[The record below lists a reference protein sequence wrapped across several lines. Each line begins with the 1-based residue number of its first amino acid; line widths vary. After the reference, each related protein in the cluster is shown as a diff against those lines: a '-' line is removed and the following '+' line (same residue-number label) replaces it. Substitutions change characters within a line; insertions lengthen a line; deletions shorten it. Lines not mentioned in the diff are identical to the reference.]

1 MMKKRLTAAIA
12 VLCLILT
19 LLPLNVWAAEGDTST
34 GDPPSIATDESSL
47 QQLLESKAPN
57 IQLETGK
64 NFELTASTG
73 QLTIPKGYTV
83 TLDLNGSHINVRIPV
98 GIIVE
103 GSLTVKDTT
112 ARADELKYESDK
124 VPYQFCSINTGNDS
138 TRRDA
143 IHVQNGGTFVLESGT
158 VSATNVAI
166 CADGVIDGS
175 GAASSVIIKGGY
187 VESTET
193 AVLVR
198 GRGSKAV
205 IEGGILL
212 SKDNAVV
219 GGNGTP
225 KYAGTTIE
233 MSGGTLIGKIITS
246 GYIPCGIY
254 HPQEG
259 TLSVT
264 GGEIHAPGGVGILMR
279 GGSLTIGENMT
290 EANFVVDSAGDLKGK
305 VGDASREIKAGD
317 IIAMDRQDGYYDGT
331 HVKVTLIKAAE
342 NVEALRPTAYYSDGL
357 DLDLL
362 WTTQDDNTTV
372 YTIGPKTAATY
383 TVTFNSQGG
392 SAVSSQS
399 VEEGGKVTKP
409 DAPTRTGYTFGGWYK
424 EAACTN
430 QWNFTSDT
438 VTSNITLYAKWTANG
453 TTPPTPT
460 KYTVT
465 FDSQGGSTVEPQSVE
480 KDGKV
485 TEPADPTLAD
495 HTFAGWFRNKAC
507 TNQWNFATDTV
518 TSNITLYA
526 KWTPVKK
533 NYTITLNANGGTLPE
548 GQSGTLTTNDDGKVT
563 ALPAAPT
570 RPDYTFDKWTTST
583 GVDVTADLVF
593 DSNTTIYAQW
603 KKADGS
609 ADDQIYTISFD
620 LNYTGAPA
628 NPAPISTDKD
638 HKLTQSLPTV
648 SREGYS
654 FDGWYTDEM
663 GKVTDD
669 TPFYASITLKAQWT
683 ENPDTLKGPFT
694 ITLDANGGILAKDK
708 TVKTGDDGK
717 LNPLPKDPTRSGY
730 SFDGWYTEKT
740 GGEEVSKDYVF
751 SADTTIYAHWEKDTD
766 TSDPSGDYYHI
777 DYPDRVTG
785 GTFDVS
791 HNRAREGTRI
801 TIELSPRSN
810 YELDE
815 LEVVNA
821 DTGETIRC
829 RERYTDEYTF
839 TMPDSDVEI
848 FLSYQRR
855 DSGGGG
861 YYVPAEPVTPMTG
874 WYCQN
879 GHIYTAAGELMP
891 DRTPLTR
898 DMLLS
903 ILYNREGGGT
913 EGHQTWATK
922 NGIVPD
928 YYEGGYY
935 GTDKPLTREQTAM
948 ILYCYARYKNYNTSQ
963 RARLTGYS
971 DYKEIRP
978 MAQTAMSWAR
988 GANLMTGTTST
999 TLSPTASLTCG
1010 QACVLLQ
1017 RFAANV
1023 SWGW

>member
-12 VLCLILT
+12 VLCLVLT

-34 GDPPSIATDESSL
+34 GGPANFQEANSASELQNLITAKTANIKLVKNADFSTTSL
-47 QQLLESKAPN
+47 EIP
-57 IQLETGK
+57 EDYTG
-64 NFELTASTG
+64 
-73 QLTIPKGYTV
+73 V
-83 TLDLNGSHINVRIPV
+83 LDLNGKHITSFVSSV
-98 GIIVE
+98 VVKGHW
-103 GSLTVKDTT
+103 TVMDST
-112 ARADELKYESDK
+112 AREDELVVGDK
-124 VPYQFCSINTGNDS
+124 NTVTYQFGSIRASDDKK
-138 TRRDA
+138 RDA
-143 IHVQNGGTFVLESGT
+143 IHVQDGGTFVLESGT

-198 GRGSKAV
+198 GQGGKAV

-219 GGNGTP
+219 SGNGTP

-233 MSGGTLIGKIITS
+233 MSGGTLIGKIITP

-254 HPQEG
+254 HPQKG
-259 TLSVT
+259 TLNVT
-264 GGEIHAPGGVGILMR
+264 GGEIRAPGGVGILMR

-290 EANFVVDSAGDLKGK
+290 KANFVVDSTEGTEGK
-305 VGDASREIKAGD
+305 VGDASRKIKAGYAT
-317 IIAMDRQDGYYDGT
+317 AMDRQDGYYDGAN
-331 HVKVTLIKAAE
+331 VKVTLIKAAE
-342 NVEALRPTAYYSDGL
+342 NAEELRPIAYFSDGL
-357 DLDLL
+357 DLALL
-362 WTTQDDNTTV
+362 WTTQADNTTV

-383 TVTFNSQGG
+383 TVTFDSQDG
-392 SAVSSQS
+392 STVAPKS
-399 VEEGGKVTKP
+399 VKHGSKVTKP
-409 DAPTRTGYTFGGWYK
+409 NDPTRTGYTFGGWYK

-465 FDSQGGSTVEPQSVE
+465 FDSQGGSTVESQSVE

-485 TEPADPTLAD
+485 TEPDAPTRSGY
-495 HTFAGWFRNKAC
+495 TFAGWFRNQAC

-548 GQSGTLTTNDDGKVT
+548 GQSGTLTTNDDGKLT
-563 ALPAAPT
+563 ALPADPT

-583 GVDVTADLVF
+583 GVDVTTALVF

-628 NPAPISTDKD
+628 NPAPISTDKE

-654 FDGWYTDEM
+654 FNGWYTDEM
-663 GKVTDD
+663 GKVTDS
-669 TPFYASITLKAQWT
+669 TLFYASITLKAQWT
-683 ENPDTLKGPFT
+683 ENPDTPKGPFT
-694 ITLDANGGILAKDK
+694 ITLDANGGISAMK
-708 TVKTGDDGK
+708 TVKTGNDGK

>member
-12 VLCLILT
+12 VLCLVLT

-34 GDPPSIATDESSL
+34 GGPANFQEANSASELQNLITAKTANIKLVENADFTTTSL
-47 QQLLESKAPN
+47 EIP
-57 IQLETGK
+57 EDYTG
-64 NFELTASTG
+64 
-73 QLTIPKGYTV
+73 V
-83 TLDLNGSHINVRIPV
+83 LDLNGKHITSFVSSV
-98 GIIVE
+98 VVKGHW
-103 GSLTVKDTT
+103 TVMDST
-112 ARADELKYESDK
+112 AREDELVVGDENT
-124 VPYQFCSINTGNDS
+124 VTYQFGSIRASDDKK
-138 TRRDA
+138 RDA
-143 IHVQNGGTFVLESGT
+143 IHVQDGGVFVLKSGT
-158 VSATNVAI
+158 VCSATNIAI
-166 CADGVIDGS
+166 CAEANSTVTID
-175 GAASSVIIKGGY
+175 GGY
-187 VESTET
+187 VEAQEF

-198 GRGSKAV
+198 GQNAKAN
-205 IEGGILL
+205 INGGILL
-212 SKDNAVV
+212 GKDNAAVA
-219 GGNGTP
+219 GNGLS
-225 KYAGTTIE
+225 KYAGTEITI
-233 MSGGTLIGKIITS
+233 SGGTLVSKITTSITS

-259 TLSVT
+259 TLNVT
-264 GGEIHAPGGVGILMR
+264 GGEIRAPGGVGILMR

-290 EANFVVDSAGDLKGK
+290 KANFVVDSTEGTEGK

-317 IIAMDRQDGYYDGT
+317 IIAMDRQGGYYDGT
-331 HVKVTLIKAAE
+331 NVKVTLTKAAE
-342 NVEALRPTAYYSDGL
+342 DEEALRPTAYFSDGL
-357 DLDLL
+357 DLALL
-362 WTTQDDNTTV
+362 WTTQADNTTV

-383 TVTFNSQGG
+383 TVTFDSQDG
-392 SAVSSQS
+392 STVAPKS
-399 VEEGGKVTKP
+399 VKHGSKVTKP
-409 DAPTRTGYTFGGWYK
+409 DDPTRTGYTFGGWYK

-438 VTSNITLYAKWTANG
+438 VTSNITLYAKWTVNG

-485 TEPADPTLAD
+485 TEPAAPTLAD

-548 GQSGTLTTNDDGKVT
+548 GQSGTLTTNDDGKLT

-570 RPDYTFDKWTTST
+570 RPGYTFDKWTTST

-628 NPAPISTDKD
+628 NPAPISTDKE

-663 GKVTDD
+663 GKVTDS
-669 TPFYASITLKAQWT
+669 TLFYASITLKAKWT
-683 ENPDTLKGPFT
+683 ENPDTPKGPFT
-694 ITLDANGGILAKDK
+694 ITLDANGGISAMK
-708 TVKTGDDGK
+708 TVKTGNDGK

-740 GGEEVSKDYVF
+740 DGTKIITSYTF

-801 TIELSPRSN
+801 IIELSPRSN

-999 TLSPTASLTCG
+999 TLSPTANLTCG